1 MSKAQRDKGARFERE
16 VANLLGAKR
25 HLRCDYS
32 ESAPDM
38 TTERW
43 VVECKRRASIA
54 AVRFLEQAI
63 GYAEQD
69 AQGRIPV
76 VMMRED
82 RGPIVAMLLAEDL
95 LVLDLAKEAELR
107 RNL

>member
-1 MSKAQRDKGARFERE
+1 MSKAQREKGVRFELE

-32 ESAPDM
+32 ESAPDIK
-38 TTERW
+38 TETF
-43 VVECKRRASIA
+43 VVECKRHVAIA

-69 AQGRIPV
+69 DRGRIPL

-82 RGPIVAMLLAEDL
+82 RGPVVAMLLAEDL
-95 LVLDLAKEAELR
+95 LALMNREGE
-107 RNL
+107 